1 MWNYRRSLLKTLHFT
16 LNLVTSSSE
25 DVRLPGQILVAITKK
40 CCTSFEVCDVFS
52 WKSKHMF
59 MTTKT
64 KKITNCKE
72 GRSFFVVLS
81 SSNFWLRRT
90 GVMPFHISPGL
101 DEWHNNHVKVL
112 YVNYFTNLRLKEIH
126 GYLAGPLYQFTSD
139 CKAPSR
145 LKGIL
150 FPIYPS
156 FLMRKYIL
164 VSLTVRVEA
173 SIHKGKSLSRICV
186 NEKYVV
192 YCSVSRWLDKIHFPW
207 KSLRDYDFNFSEK
220 CFDLWDAFQ
229 RKPKIMRG
237 ILNFQ
242 FCCSVFQIC
251 LFIEQLEGWCVSW
264 LNLSLKCVK
273 INTKEENPIQRKAGK
288 TTLF

>member
-1 MWNYRRSLLKTLHFT
+1 
-16 LNLVTSSSE
+16 
-25 DVRLPGQILVAITKK
+25 
-40 CCTSFEVCDVFS
+40 
-52 WKSKHMF
+52 MF

-72 GRSFFVVLS
+72 GRSFFVVLN
-81 SSNFWLRRT
+81 SSNFWLSRT

-112 YVNYFTNLRLKEIH
+112 YVNYFTNLRLKEIR

-156 FLMRKYIL
+156 FLMRKNLL

-186 NEKYVV
+186 NENTSFTVLFRDDSTRFTFRGNHCV
-192 YCSVSRWLDKIHFPW
+192 ITILIFPRNV
-207 KSLRDYDFNFSEK
+207 L
-220 CFDLWDAFQ
+220 
-229 RKPKIMRG
+229 
-237 ILNFQ
+237 
-242 FCCSVFQIC
+242 IC
-251 LFIEQLEGWCVSW
+251 G
-264 LNLSLKCVK
+264 
-273 INTKEENPIQRKAGK
+273 
-288 TTLF
+288 TLFKENQK